1 MFLIADGVLPAQ
13 VQEIAEVT
21 TTRVDPE
28 VYVPPWPGA
37 FAYRATGDERAKA
50 LYFDQMERKVAA
62 GLGRDGDP
70 IYLNLEFLDGTRG
83 GHVSISGISGVATK
97 TSFALFLLYSIF
109 TGGALKNALNAK
121 ALIFSVK
128 GEDLLFLD
136 HANRKLD
143 DGPAGRL
150 RDARARRPRRSPR
163 SGSSPRRRPDD
174 LTGRPHVTGRTSG
187 VSAFW
192 WTLAEFCSG
201 ELLPYV
207 FADAEDE
214 RNQYTM
220 VIHQVAAR
228 LRREAVAT
236 GHDGAVTVEG
246 RLLRT
251 YDDLIEFLSDR
262 LTDED
267 ARRDWAGPVTGTG
280 TVNAF
285 LRRLRSSLKPLRSI
299 VRGDLAVAGPSGGDA
314 PRASRSR

>member
-1 MFLIADGVLPAQ
+1 MQIWAGAGRASGPPVGRVVGTEDSTPLLFSVALDQDAYLQLDDVVVTVRAVPGREPVATAGVVTEVRARHEGATYGSDVFLIADGVLPAQ

-37 FAYRATGDERAKA
+37 FAYRATGEERAKA
-50 LYFDQMERKVAA
+50 LYFDQMEHKVAA

-143 DGPAGRL
+143 DDLRGPPTRRSGS
-150 RDARARRPRRSPR
+150 RPRRSRR
-163 SGSSPRRRPDD
+163 SGSSPRRRP
-174 LTGRPHVTGRTSG
+174 TTSPAARTS
-187 VSAFW
+187 
-192 WTLAEFCSG
+192 
-201 ELLPYV
+201 P
-207 FADAEDE
+207 
-214 RNQYTM
+214 
-220 VIHQVAAR
+220 AAP
-228 LRREAVAT
+228 
-236 GHDGAVTVEG
+236 
-246 RLLRT
+246 
-251 YDDLIEFLSDR
+251 
-262 LTDED
+262 
-267 ARRDWAGPVTGTG
+267 AG
-280 TVNAF
+280 
-285 LRRLRSSLKPLRSI
+285 
-299 VRGDLAVAGPSGGDA
+299 
-314 PRASRSR
+314 

>member
-1 MFLIADGVLPAQ
+1 M
-13 VQEIAEVT
+13 
-21 TTRVDPE
+21 
-28 VYVPPWPGA
+28 
-37 FAYRATGDERAKA
+37 
-50 LYFDQMERKVAA
+50 
-62 GLGRDGDP
+62 
-70 IYLNLEFLDGTRG
+70 
-83 GHVSISGISGVATK
+83 
-97 TSFALFLLYSIF
+97 
-109 TGGALKNALNAK
+109 NAK

-136 HANRKLD
+136 HANRRLD
-143 DGPAGRL
+143 DDLRGRL
-150 RDARARRPRRSPR
+150 RDAGARRPRRSRR

-236 GHDGAVTVEG
+236 GQDGAVTVEG

-251 YDDLIEFLSDR
+251 YDDLVEFLSER

-299 VRGDLAVAGPSGGDA
+299 VRGDLAVRRAAGW
-314 PRASRSR
+314 